1 MHYVF
6 GILLVIYF
14 ILQSSLVAYLQ
25 VSHKKVEEG
34 PLVVESKEVFDFIRN
49 NTAKND
55 VIIFS
60 KPLILPLFIERRS
73 IDTSNLSDYRKGEY
87 LLLNE
92 YLDGDLYNNQLFRKG
107 DLFRK
112 VFENKKFLLFKII
125 K

>member
-1 MHYVF
+1 
-6 GILLVIYF
+6 
-14 ILQSSLVAYLQ
+14 
-25 VSHKKVEEG
+25 
-34 PLVVESKEVFDFIRN
+34 
-49 NTAKND
+49 
-55 VIIFS
+55 
-60 KPLILPLFIERRS
+60 LPLFIERRS

-92 YLDGDLYNNQLFRKG
+92 YLDGDLYNNQLFRKC